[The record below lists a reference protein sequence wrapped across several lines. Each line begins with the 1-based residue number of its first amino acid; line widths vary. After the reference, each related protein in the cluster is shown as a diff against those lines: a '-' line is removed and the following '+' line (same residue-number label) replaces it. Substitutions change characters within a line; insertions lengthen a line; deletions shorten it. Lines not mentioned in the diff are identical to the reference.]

1 MRDTKRYGNNLSYTR
16 KVTRNPN
23 ILRVTRK
30 ISLLFYFFQWNKYW
44 TNSKPKSSE
53 KQQLTLKPTVSEMGV
68 SKPKSSEKQQ
78 STWSKCCNQFAA
90 HNNLQGTCLV
100 VQVDSALHPF
110 GGAKSSTGFGWGKLG
125 NVTSAGWQ
133 VTLCDPIWHTSSRSS
148 EAKLLLTA
156 IFRYHFTLL
165 YIPVPQCFN
174 AVGWVSGRAS
184 GL

>member
-1 MRDTKRYGNNLSYTR
+1 MKSPTISTPVAGPSHITMLLVPPASIESGNASASKPKSSKKQQLTLKPTVSETG
-16 KVTRNPN
+16 V
-23 ILRVTRK
+23 
-30 ISLLFYFFQWNKYW
+30 
-44 TNSKPKSSE
+44 SKPKSSE
-53 KQQLTLKPTVSEMGV
+53 KQQLTLKPTVSETGVSKPKSSEKQQLTLKPTVSETGV

-148 EAKLLLTA
+148 EA
-156 IFRYHFTLL
+156 
-165 YIPVPQCFN
+165 
-174 AVGWVSGRAS
+174 
-184 GL
+184 